1 MAVGGG
7 GGPWFV
13 IGFGSGS
20 GKNAASATESAPIG
34 RRRRRR
40 LVVAAINK
48 ERLIDPP
55 RCRNVRPASSF
66 FFLLV
71 SLRNIFKSIFL
82 LIPPYHQP
90 KSAPLFLDRRQK
102 EREREREREKFFSR
116 NAPRFDFSSGYASA
130 IVCFLL
136 FYPVL
141 PGFE

>member
-102 EREREREREKFFSR
+102 ERERERERIFFRGMRLDSIFQAVTQ
-116 NAPRFDFSSGYASA
+116 AP
-130 IVCFLL
+130 
-136 FYPVL
+136 
-141 PGFE
+141 